1 MNRSTFTCPVCKE
14 ANLDRKD
21 LLKHVAKKHHGS
33 SGVCPICLV
42 QQYGD
47 PNYVSK
53 DLSGH
58 LKLRHQYDLDT
69 YTEYENEDDAIL
81 QRVL

>member
-1 MNRSTFTCPVCKE
+1 V
-14 ANLDRKD
+14 
-21 LLKHVAKKHHGS
+21 
-33 SGVCPICLV
+33 V

-69 YTEYENEDDAIL
+69 YTEYENEDEAIL
-81 QRVL
+81 QRILLESMQNY